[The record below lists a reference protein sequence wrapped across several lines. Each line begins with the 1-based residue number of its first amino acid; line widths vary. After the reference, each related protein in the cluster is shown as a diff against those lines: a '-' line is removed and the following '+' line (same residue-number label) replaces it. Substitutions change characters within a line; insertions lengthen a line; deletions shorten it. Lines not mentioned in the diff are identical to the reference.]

1 MSVPL
6 GPTARARRKKLLA
19 RRRRATSIYQQVDA
33 RDELTCRACVGW
45 CGHRRQ
51 QHHIRMR
58 SLGGLETV
66 ENLVT
71 LCQFHHDEIH
81 AHRLWIVGTDANAE
95 LRFSSAEMPMESE

>member
-1 MSVPL
+1 MTL

-33 RDELTCRACVGW
+33 RDELTCRACGVW

-58 SLGGLETV
+58 SLGGLETRS
-66 ENLVT
+66 NLCT
-71 LCQFHHDEIH
+71 LCIRCHDAVH
-81 AHRLWIVGTDANAE
+81 AHTLSIVGVDADGE
-95 LRFSSAEMPMESE
+95 LRFVSAEMPMEQEP